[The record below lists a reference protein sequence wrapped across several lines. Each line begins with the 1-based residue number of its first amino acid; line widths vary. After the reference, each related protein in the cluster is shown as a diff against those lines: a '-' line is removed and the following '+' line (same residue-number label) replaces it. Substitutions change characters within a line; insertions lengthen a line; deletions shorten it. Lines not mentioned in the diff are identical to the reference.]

1 MSIARPFA
9 FTEALAMPELAF
21 SRRAAMRGLGAAGL
35 LAALTGCGVPAA
47 FVPEYRR
54 EGQDRSARDRSVS
67 FSNWPLYIDTDDE
80 DENRRPT
87 LDAFSEK
94 TGIDVRYTEEINDND
109 EFFGKVSPSL
119 MNHQETGHDL
129 VVVSDWMAARFVHL
143 GWAQTM
149 DRSAQPNVAKRL
161 DPQLRSPAFDEGRL
175 HTVPWQSGI
184 TGIAYNRKALGREI
198 KSVKDLWQPDLAGKV
213 TLFSGL
219 DESFSLL
226 MQGNGVDVTRWTE
239 SDFHRMCDQVESMV
253 KKRHIRRFTGNDY
266 TSDLSKGDV
275 LACQAYSGD
284 VIQLQADNPDI
295 EFVVPEEG
303 AELWAES
310 MLIPNLA
317 RHKANAEALID
328 FYYDPEVA
336 AKLAAAVNYVCP
348 VPAAREVLAAS
359 EDKETAELAENPLIF
374 PDDEMRKRLV
384 LARDIS
390 SAERAPL
397 AKRWNAIV
405 GL

>member
-1 MSIARPFA
+1 
-9 FTEALAMPELAF
+9 MPELAF
-21 SRRAAMRGLGAAGL
+21 SRRAALRGLGAAGL
-35 LAALTGCGVPAA
+35 LAGLAGCGVPAA
-47 FVPEYRR
+47 YVPENRR
-54 EGQDRSARDRSVS
+54 EGQDRSAGDRSVS
-67 FSNWPLYIDTDDE
+67 FSNWPLYIDADEE
-80 DENRRPT
+80 DESRRPT
-87 LDAFSEK
+87 LDAFTEK
-94 TGIDVRYTEEINDND
+94 TGIEVRYTEEINDND
-109 EFFGKVSPSL
+109 EFFGKISPSL
-119 MNHQETGHDL
+119 MNRQQTGHDL
-129 VVVSDWMAARFVHL
+129 VVVSDWMAARFVRL
-143 GWAQTM
+143 GWAQKM
-149 DRSAQPNVAKRL
+149 DRSAQANVAKHL

-198 KSVKDLWQPDLAGKV
+198 KSVKDLWHPDLAGKV

-226 MQGNGVDVTRWTE
+226 MQGNGVDVTKWTE

-253 KKRHIRRFTGNDY
+253 KKKHIRRFTGNDY
-266 TSDLSKGDV
+266 TSDLGKGDV

-303 AELWAES
+303 GELWAES
-310 MLIPNLA
+310 LLVPNLA

-336 AKLAAAVNYVCP
+336 ALLAAYVNYVCP

-359 EDKETAELAENPLIF
+359 GDQETAELAENPLIF
-374 PDDEMRKRLV
+374 PDEDMRKRLV
-384 LARDIS
+384 VARDIS
-390 SAERAPL
+390 SVERSSF
-397 AKRWNAIV
+397 AKRWNGIV

>member
-1 MSIARPFA
+1 
-9 FTEALAMPELAF
+9 MPELAF
-21 SRRAAMRGLGAAGL
+21 SRRAALRGLGAAGL

-47 FVPEYRR
+47 YVPESRR
-54 EGQDRSARDRSVS
+54 EGQDRSAGDRSVS

-80 DENRRPT
+80 DEDRRPT

-94 TGIDVRYTEEINDND
+94 TGIEVRYTEEINDND
-109 EFFGKVSPSL
+109 EFFGKISPAL
-119 MNHQETGHDL
+119 MNHQQTGHDV
-129 VVVSDWMAARFVHL
+129 VVVSDWMAARFVRL
-143 GWAQTM
+143 GWAQKM
-149 DRSAQPNVAKRL
+149 DRSAQANVTKYL

-184 TGIAYNRKALGREI
+184 TGIAYNRKALGREL
-198 KSVKDLWQPDLAGKV
+198 KSVKDLWHPDLAGKV

-226 MQGNGVDVTRWTE
+226 MQGNGVDVTKWTG

-253 KKRHIRRFTGNDY
+253 KKKHIRRFTGNDY

-284 VIQLQADNPDI
+284 AIQLQADNPDI

-303 AELWAES
+303 GELWAES
-310 MLIPNLA
+310 LLVPNLA

-336 AKLAAAVNYVCP
+336 ALLAASVNYVCP
-348 VPAAREVLAAS
+348 VPAAREVLASS

-374 PDDEMRKRLV
+374 PDEDMRKRLV
-384 LARDIS
+384 VSRDIS
-390 SAERAPL
+390 SAERVSF
-397 AKRWNAIV
+397 AKRWNSIV